1 MLNRGGLIAH
11 HRQSGMF
18 AVAVKARFR
27 VPWRKP
33 RCNRSRSGF
42 SILPPGH
49 TSIAFMATS
58 NSVIFERKAV
68 KIQRVW
74 SVVATHPSGQQEHI
88 AGFHTEA
95 EAMEWRV
102 SQGCGAW
109 LRTRGYVGWKLPPQD
124 AG

>member
-1 MLNRGGLIAH
+1 
-11 HRQSGMF
+11 
-18 AVAVKARFR
+18 
-27 VPWRKP
+27 
-33 RCNRSRSGF
+33 
-42 SILPPGH
+42 
-49 TSIAFMATS
+49 MATTCLYRCP
-58 NSVIFERKAV
+58 NTRQTVHIFERKAV

-102 SQGCGAW
+102 SQGCRAW

-124 AG
+124 AR